1 MNRHTTLLLTTLLL
15 GMPACDK
22 AAESEKKDSQ
32 ASNKPAPEP
41 SKPEVA
47 SPEVEPAKPV
57 ARVAASGLDLGMRF
71 AAFDIVNCDSGDKY
85 CQVCKFGGS
94 PKIMAVGTI
103 DDEQFKKD
111 LQDLDAIVAKYGDD
125 KVKAFAVIAESK
137 DGALVTPLASK
148 DDLQARAKALKEE
161 LGINMPI
168 VVPAAEGDA
177 VNGVFEDHYQIKQ
190 SRTIMF
196 ADGKNEVKYTAVAPE
211 NYQALDEAIK
221 AALG

>member
-1 MNRHTTLLLTTLLL
+1 MKRHTTLLLTTLLL
-15 GMPACDK
+15 GMSACDK
-22 AAESEKKDSQ
+22 PAEPNEKSPQAAKE
-32 ASNKPAPEP
+32 PAPEAE
-41 SKPEVA
+41 KPA
-47 SPEVEPAKPV
+47 PEVEPAKPE

-85 CQVCKFGGS
+85 CQVCQFGGS

-111 LQDLDAIVAKYGDD
+111 LQDLDAIVAKYGED

-137 DGALVTPLASK
+137 DGALVTPLANK
-148 DDLQARAKALKEE
+148 DDLQAKAKALKAE
-161 LGINMPI
+161 LGITMPI
-168 VVPAAEGDA
+168 VVPAATGEA

-196 ADGKNEVKYTAVAPE
+196 ADSKNEVKYTAVAPE

-221 AALG
+221 AAVG